1 MKTKIL
7 LPLIVLFASLSFYS
21 CESNDTVAPNSALVP
36 GTNKVLVEIFTNTS
50 CIPCVAA
57 NQYLDAVTDT
67 NIIIIRTHT
76 TLYPNDPYYLYNTE
90 DNGARQ
96 VYYNSANANPRAFL
110 LGTFMGNYN
119 AANWTAALNTQL
131 AATRVMG
138 VSVNNTYD
146 TTAKTGSLNIAITQS
161 SSIAETDLV
170 YHVAITEDGLDYN
183 APNGET
189 VFEQVLRDLV
199 TGPNGEPITISA
211 GQTLNIV
218 KNYSIGTVINDRN
231 AHIIVF
237 AQSTSTKK
245 IYGVEMIKVKR

>member
-7 LPLIVLFASLSFYS
+7 LPLIMLFAAVTFYS
-21 CESNDTVAPNSALVP
+21 CESNDTVAPQGALVQS
-36 GTNKVLVEIFTNTS
+36 TNKVLVEIFTNTS

-67 NIIIIRTHT
+67 NVIIIRTHT
-76 TLYPNDPYYLYNTE
+76 TLYPSDPFYEYNTT

-119 AANWTAALNTQL
+119 ATNWTSALNTQL
-131 AATRVMG
+131 AASRIMG

-146 TTAKTGSLNIAITQS
+146 TVAKTGTLNIAMTQS
-161 SSIAETDLV
+161 GTISATDLV
-170 YHVAITEDGLDYN
+170 YHVALTESDLHYN
-183 APNGET
+183 APNGEDI
-189 VFEQVLRDLV
+189 FEQVLRDLV
-199 TGPNGEPITISA
+199 TGPNGEPISITS

-218 KNYSIGTVINDRN
+218 KNYSVGSVVNDRN
-231 AHIIVF
+231 ANLIVY
-237 AQSTSTKK
+237 AQSTSTKQV
-245 IYGVEMIKVKR
+245 YGVEMIKVRR